1 LHLCTATRWKRRRLD
16 EVRERGD
23 HARLNT
29 ERRDE
34 PDAGDGRAYAAP
46 RVTECERR
54 DEVLA
59 RRERVQERERKS
71 ERPKKGGSSH
81 QACG

>member
-1 LHLCTATRWKRRRLD
+1 
-16 EVRERGD
+16 
-23 HARLNT
+23 
-29 ERRDE
+29 
-34 PDAGDGRAYAAP
+34 
-46 RVTECERR
+46 
-54 DEVLA
+54 VLA